1 MKNNFKIGLSIVTA
15 LVIFN
20 GCNSNQVDKESQKI
34 KDKQEIALGQK
45 LFFDTMLSKN
55 GTQSCATCHNPEN
68 GFVDDRAN
76 GVKGAGSLGDDGKS
90 IGDRNAPTAAYAM
103 FSPKFHFD
111 AKNKEFVGG
120 QFYDGREHT
129 LKGQAG
135 GPPTNPVEMGIPS
148 KEFMAK
154 RLQNDIAYNQEFKA
168 LYGDDI
174 FKNSSKTYEMMAQAI
189 GAFETT
195 KEFAPFDSKYDR
207 YLKGEYDLTPL
218 EDLGR
223 SLFFSNANNNCAS
236 CHVLKTEDAPK
247 ETFTNYKYH
256 NIGVPQNTELM
267 IKNVVDPK
275 TFVDHGLMQNPIV
288 KNLPN
293 AKEYDGKIKVPTLRN
308 IAVTAPYMHNG
319 VFQDLTTV
327 VKFYDKYVNK
337 EQTINP
343 ETNKPWAQPE
353 VAVGAKD
360 MKLLKTAKALNER
373 KIKALVAFMNTLTDK
388 RYEHLV
394 KEVK

>member
-1 MKNNFKIGLSIVTA
+1 MKNRLKIGFAVATSLIVLTGCSLSQMDA
-15 LVIFN
+15 
-20 GCNSNQVDKESQKI
+20 ESQKV
-34 KDKQEIALGQK
+34 KDKKEIELGQK

-76 GVKGAGSLGDDGKS
+76 GVRGAGSLGDDGKS
-90 IGDRNAPTAAYAM
+90 IGDRNAPTASYAM
-103 FSPKFHFD
+103 FSPKFHYD
-111 AKNKEFVGG
+111 AKNNEFVGG

-135 GPPTNPVEMGIPS
+135 GPPTNSVEMGIPS
-148 KEFMAK
+148 KEFMAN
-154 RLQNDIAYNQEFKA
+154 RLEKDVAYNKEFKSI
-168 LYGDDI
+168 YGDDI
-174 FKNSSKTYEMMAQAI
+174 FEDSEKAYEMMAQAI
-189 GAFETT
+189 AAFETT
-195 KEFAPFDSKYDR
+195 EEFAPFDSKYDR
-207 YLKGEYDLTPL
+207 YLRDEYDLTPL

-223 SLFFSNANNNCAS
+223 TLFFSNNNNNCAS

-256 NIGVPQNTELM
+256 NIGVPQNHDL
-267 IKNVVDPK
+267 ISKNVVDPK
-275 TFVDHGLMQNPIV
+275 TFVDHGLMQNPLV
-288 KNLPN
+288 KDLPN

-343 ETNKPWAQPE
+343 ETNKPWAEPE
-353 VAVGAKD
+353 VAIGKKD
-360 MKLLKTAKALNER
+360 MKLLKKAKALNER